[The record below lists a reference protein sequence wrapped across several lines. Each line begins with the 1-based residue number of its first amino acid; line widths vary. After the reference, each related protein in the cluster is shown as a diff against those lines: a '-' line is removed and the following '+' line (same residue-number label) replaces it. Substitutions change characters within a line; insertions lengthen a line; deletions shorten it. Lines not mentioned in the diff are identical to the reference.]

1 MNHYLKA
8 IDSIIRNESKGA
20 FDTSNISRGD
30 LREIARI
37 LTIDRDDYEDGRV
50 FSLDDEYADTHNE
63 IKDKWGE
70 LAAFQ
75 FAEKYGTRLRPDLEK
90 KFTSALFLESQ
101 GCKDM
106 AKTLFEDVYADSLR
120 EVMYPEIESIISSKT
135 FNERQRNNAKKPRNP
150 HYAEAIR
157 IAILTWKRYPGASK
171 GAMCKNL
178 HKHFSGRVSIDRL
191 GEWIKEK
198 GIQPPKP
205 KVYTSFTL
213 ILSEGA

>member
-1 MNHYLKA
+1 MSHYLKR
-8 IDSIIRNESKGA
+8 IDSIIRNGSKGA
-20 FDTSNISRGD
+20 LDISNISRGD

-37 LTIDRDDYEDGRV
+37 LTVDKDDYEYGQV
-50 FSLDDEYADTHNE
+50 FSLDDEYADIHNK

-75 FAEKYGTRLRPDLEK
+75 FAEKYGVRLRPELEK
-90 KFTSALFLESQ
+90 KFICALFLESQ

-106 AKTLFEDVYADSLR
+106 ARTLLDDVYADSFR
-120 EVMYPEIESIISSKT
+120 EIMYPEIESFISSKA

-150 HYAEAIR
+150 HYAEAVR
-157 IAILTWKRYPGASK
+157 IAVLTWKRYPGASK
-171 GAMCKNL
+171 GALCNNL

-191 GEWIKEK
+191 STWIKEQ

-213 ILSEGA
+213 VLSEGV